1 MSDLQ
6 VGLIAV
12 GILVVGGVLAYN
24 ALQERRARR
33 GAERA
38 FGSAHADVLMEGAAG
53 TRQEPRFDGTPR
65 RAATPEAALLPDPRL
80 DYVIELTLRQLA
92 SAAEVAARWAP
103 FEHRFAGRALLAA
116 SPDRSSWRPLSAAGS
131 CAAVRAALQLASR
144 AGPVGENELIE
155 FRGAVDTLAAQIGAS
170 VAASEVKQAIE
181 AARAL
186 DELCAE
192 ADIQVVLHVVPQPG
206 KAFADGATT
215 GAAGPFGVERRE
227 DGSFVLSLDVP
238 RTADVRRAYDAM
250 VVHARDLCAALG
262 GMIVD
267 DNARVL
273 DERALAAIGAQLET
287 VGAQLETHGIEPGSP
302 TALRL
307 FA

>member
-12 GILVVGGVLAYN
+12 GILVVVGVLAYN

-38 FGSAHADVLMEGAAG
+38 FGSSHADVLMEGGAAQ
-53 TRQEPRFDGTPR
+53 RQEPRFDGTPR
-65 RAATPEAALLPDPRL
+65 RAAAPEAALLPDPRL
-80 DYVIELTLRQLA
+80 DYVIELTLRQLV
-92 SAAEVAARWAP
+92 SAAEVSAHWAP
-103 FEHRFAGRALLAA
+103 FEHRFAARALLAA
-116 SPDRSSWRPLSAAGS
+116 SPDRGAWRPLSAAGS

-155 FRGAVDTLAAQIGAS
+155 FRGAVDTLAAQVGAS
-170 VAASEVKQAIE
+170 VAAPEVKQAIE
-181 AARAL
+181 AARGL

-206 KAFADGATT
+206 GAFADGTA
-215 GAAGPFGVERRE
+215 GAASGPFGVERRE

-250 VVHARDLCAALG
+250 VVHARDLASALG

-273 DERALAAIGAQLET
+273 DERALAAIAGQLEA
-287 VGAQLETHGIEPGSP
+287 VGAQLEAHGIVPGSP

-307 FA
+307 FS